1 MAELTVEITYGKAL
15 YEAAR
20 DTNKVE
26 QILEE
31 ITQIQGLLESEAGF
45 REFLNT
51 PVLAG
56 AKKKKVVGEVFKDV
70 VSPEVLNFLYI
81 LIDKRRTRNFG
92 KIVYQYQNII
102 NENNGISAGT
112 ITSVEP
118 LTGEQLKAFEEK
130 TGKLLRKNVS
140 LENNVDASIL
150 GGVKIFIEGKII
162 DASVKKRLQDLE
174 GSLLNVT
181 L

>member
-1 MAELTVEITYGKAL
+1 MAELTVETTYGKAL

-20 DTNKVE
+20 DTNKIDL
-26 QILEE
+26 ILEE
-31 ITQIQGLLESEAGF
+31 ISQIRDLIEAEAGF

-56 AKKKKVVGEVFKDV
+56 AKKKKAVSEIFKDK

-92 KIVYQYQNII
+92 KIVYQYQKTI

-118 LTGEQLKAFEEK
+118 LTEEQLRAFEDK

-140 LENNVDASIL
+140 LENKVDASIL

-174 GSLLNVT
+174 GSLMNVT